1 MKRVYAYYIS
11 PNRTKLGHFRGPRNA
26 ARIGSNPRHKTG
38 PFHLVSRWIQASRS
52 GATDPS
58 STAADDAGSM
68 PMRVDSAGP
77 RASAPLL
84 YFIGRKKPASGQS
97 PRTGPD
103 RTTTSS
109 RLRRSAHADRRSPAA
124 QSPRGGRELA
134 AAEEEG
140 VRHSR
145 GECSR

>member
-103 RTTTSS
+103 RTGPHHHELPPPPI
-109 RLRRSAHADRRSPAA
+109 RARRSPKPGGAEPKGREGA
-124 QSPRGGRELA
+124 RGGGGGR
-134 AAEEEG
+134 
-140 VRHSR
+140 RSPQSR
-145 GECSR
+145 